1 MLSEVESTPTD
12 GPVPLSQVWI
22 RDRVIARDVHG
33 DDLADVLQQNG
44 DASAWA
50 VAPRT
55 DSGELRRLARILDL
69 DDLAVAGLL
78 ESGHRIR
85 YAEVGD
91 TRLVR
96 LRLPDPD
103 DPAAEETTAAEGESS
118 AEETAA
124 GSDLSMIIADQ
135 VLIMLV
141 DDHLGRQLAR
151 LLSGSARRLAGANA
165 DRAAQLVIDFMI
177 TRLADLTADLEAQT
191 DDLADELFGGR
202 PLSTERKLEAFR
214 LRRAVTG
221 LRRIA
226 EPTREVI
233 GELAAGDVDRSA
245 VEVRHWSMIVDH
257 SNRVA
262 GTLGVLADSLTAI
275 FDTSLSL
282 DNARLGDVMKKLSG
296 WAAII
301 AVPTLITGFVGMN
314 VSFWLN
320 HTQLGFYLY
329 LLIMIAAAVVL
340 YVIFRRKSWL

>member
-103 DPAAEETTAAEGESS
+103 DPAA
-118 AEETAA
+118 

-214 LRRAVTG
+214 LRRSVTG